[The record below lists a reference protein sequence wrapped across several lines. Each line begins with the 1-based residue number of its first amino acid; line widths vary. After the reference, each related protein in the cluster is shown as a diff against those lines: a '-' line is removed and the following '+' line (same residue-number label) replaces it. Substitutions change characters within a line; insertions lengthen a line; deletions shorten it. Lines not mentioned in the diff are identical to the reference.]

1 MVTRTE
7 MIDLLRELVSNDQDL
22 METIIEEYVLNM
34 NESKFDELEEFI
46 TDFR

>member
-7 MIDLLRELVSNDQDL
+7 MQELVFNDQDL
-22 METIIEEYVLNM
+22 MQTIIEEYVLNM
-34 NESKFDELEEFI
+34 SESKFDELEEFI